1 MIILLLQDLSFDVQ
15 GLYEDE
21 EYMFQIRAVNENGE
35 SEPLL
40 AANSIIAKL
49 PFGKSTLALKAEM
62 PYYKEIFNC
71 CYFFC
76 HNVAKSD

>member
-1 MIILLLQDLSFDVQ
+1 MLQDLSFDVQ

-35 SEPLL
+35 SEPLV

-49 PFGKSTLALKAEM
+49 PFGKSTFLALKAEM
-62 PYYKEIFNC
+62 PYYEEIFNC